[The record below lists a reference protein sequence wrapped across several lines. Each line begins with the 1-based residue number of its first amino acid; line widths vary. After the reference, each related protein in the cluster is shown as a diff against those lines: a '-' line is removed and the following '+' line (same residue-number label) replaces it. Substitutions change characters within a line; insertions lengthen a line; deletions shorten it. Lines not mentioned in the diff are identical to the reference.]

1 MTLNPTIHNHIQI
14 HTRAERSPHL
24 SCQIRLVAASSS
36 HKRKSHL
43 TSAHSSLQI
52 TCCIKHWHGL
62 RDFRFQMSCLSTVQH
77 THVSVP
83 FSFPTSCGSCS
94 WEFLRGG
101 STPAPHPCRTSFAP
115 GMFSPRRA
123 VRKKKKK
130 KKRRSLMLA
139 ISDLPLC
146 PWRSDELSWT
156 DLNIDDHPGSE
167 LLRDDDG
174 EALFAAQS

>member
-1 MTLNPTIHNHIQI
+1 
-14 HTRAERSPHL
+14 
-24 SCQIRLVAASSS
+24 
-36 HKRKSHL
+36 
-43 TSAHSSLQI
+43 
-52 TCCIKHWHGL
+52 
-62 RDFRFQMSCLSTVQH
+62 
-77 THVSVP
+77 
-83 FSFPTSCGSCS
+83 
-94 WEFLRGG
+94 
-101 STPAPHPCRTSFAP
+101 
-115 GMFSPRRA
+115 MFSLRRA
-123 VRKKKKK
+123 VRKKKK